1 MRNINIIM
9 SSPVETFAFQAE
21 INQLM
26 SLIIN
31 TFYSNKDIFL
41 RELISNS
48 SDALDKI
55 RHNSLVDK
63 TVLDSHSELTIKII
77 PDKANKTLTI
87 LDSGI
92 GMTKSDM
99 ITNLGT
105 IAQSGTKGF
114 MEAMKSQG
122 DINMIGQF
130 GVGFY
135 SAYLVAERVVVTS
148 KNNDDEQYVWESN
161 AGGSF
166 TIKKD
171 DSGVDLGRGT
181 KITCYLKE
189 DQLDYLEESRI
200 KELVKKHSEFI
211 NYPISLYVEKTV
223 SKEVE
228 LEEGEGEGK
237 EGEAPCEKCDPEI
250 EEVKDE
256 DLANIEKMTEA
267 ETEAETEAKAETKKT
282 KTVEEVVSEYVLLNK
297 QKPIW
302 SKKPDTVS
310 KEEYASFYK
319 SLTND
324 WEDHLAVKHFS
335 VEGQLE
341 FTGLLFVPKRAPF
354 DLFEPN
360 TKKNGHIK
368 LYVRRVFITDD
379 CEELIPEWLKFV
391 RGVVDSEDLP
401 LNISR
406 EMLQQNK
413 ILKVIKKNIVK
424 KCLDLF
430 AEIKANDEDYAKFY
444 EQFSKNIKLGIHE
457 DSSNR
462 EKLSELLMFH
472 STKSGQKMVSL
483 SDYVANMPSSQ
494 TQIYYITGESLKAV
508 VNSPFIEQCK
518 MRNLEV
524 LFMIDPIDEYCVQQL
539 KEYQGKS
546 LVCVTKEGLTFER
559 SEDDKQKWEACVNE
573 FKPLTEKI
581 KEILGPNVEKVV
593 LSQRV
598 VNSPCV
604 LVTGDYGWTAN
615 MERIMKAQ
623 ALRDTNNSY
632 MMSKKIME
640 INPHHSIIKSLKERI
655 KSADNEPMIRDL
667 VSLLYESSLI
677 SSGFSIEEPG
687 TFVNRINNMI
697 KLGLS
702 LDDDDE
708 KTVDAKEDCK
718 EDAKEGEVKKE
729 DVNANEDTETHM
741 EELD

>member
-1 MRNINIIM
+1 MGTQ
-9 SSPVETFAFQAE
+9 VETFAFQAE

-55 RHNSLVDK
+55 RHHSLTNK
-63 TVLDSHSELTIKII
+63 SVLDTNADLTIQII
-77 PDKANKTLTI
+77 PDKLNKTLTI
-87 LDSGI
+87 LDTGI

-114 MEAMKSQG
+114 MEAMKTQG

-171 DSGVDLGRGT
+171 ESNEKLGRGT
-181 KITCYLKE
+181 KITCFLKD
-189 DQLDYLEESRI
+189 DQLEYLEEQRI
-200 KELVKKHSEFI
+200 KDLIKKHSEFI
-211 NYPISLYVEKTV
+211 NYPISLYVEKSV
-223 SKEVE
+223 SKEEEVDEEVE
-228 LEEGEGEGK
+228 EKEKEKEEK
-237 EGEAPCEKCDPEI
+237 EVEEKDEPKIEEI
-250 EEVKDE
+250 EENE
-256 DLANIEKMTEA
+256 N
-267 ETEAETEAKAETKKT
+267 ETKQEKEGKT
-282 KTVEEVVSEYVLLNK
+282 KKMVTQLVHEFELLNK

-302 SKKPDTVS
+302 SRKPEEITS
-310 KEEYASFYK
+310 EEYASFYK

-324 WEDHLAVKHFS
+324 WEEHLAVKHFS

-341 FTGLLFVPKRAPF
+341 FTSLLFVPKRAPM
-354 DLFEPN
+354 DLFESKS
-360 TKKNGHIK
+360 KKTGNIK
-368 LYVRRVFITDD
+368 LYVRRVFITDN
-379 CEELIPEWLKFV
+379 CEDLIPDWLGFV
-391 RGVVDSEDLP
+391 KGVVDSEDLP

-424 KCLDLF
+424 KCLELF
-430 AEIKANDEDYAKFY
+430 SEIKENEEDFPKFY

-462 EKLSELLMFH
+462 EKLADLLMFY
-472 STKSGQKMVSL
+472 STKSNKKMVSFKK
-483 SDYVANMPSSQ
+483 YVNTMPESQ
-494 TQIYYITGESLKAV
+494 KHIYYITGESLKSV
-508 VNSPFIEQCK
+508 ENSPFIEKCK
-518 MRNLEV
+518 KRNYEV
-524 LFMIDPIDEYCVQQL
+524 LFMTDPIDEYCVQQL
-539 KEYQGKS
+539 KEFDGKT
-546 LVCVTKEGLTFER
+546 LVCVTKEGLKFDE
-559 SEDDKQKWEACVNE
+559 SEETKKQWEELVEE
-573 FKPLTEKI
+573 FKPLTNKI
-581 KEILGPNVEKVV
+581 KSILGDKVEKVV
-593 LSQRV
+593 LSERV
-598 VNSPCV
+598 VDSPCV
-604 LVTGDYGWTAN
+604 LVTGEYGWSAN

-623 ALRDTNNSY
+623 ALRDTTMSSY
-632 MMSKKIME
+632 MMSKKTME
-640 INPHHSIIKSLKERI
+640 INPHHVIIKALKERYVNDENANTL
-655 KSADNEPMIRDL
+655 KDL
-667 VSLLYESSLI
+667 VNLIFESSLI
-677 SSGFSIEEPG
+677 ASGFNIEEPA

-702 LDDDDE
+702 LDETKDE
-708 KTVDAKEDCK
+708 ENVKED
-718 EDAKEGEVKKE
+718 EDKNKKQDKDE
-729 DVNANEDTETHM
+729 EQDEEQDEESQM
-741 EELD
+741 EEVD

>member
-1 MRNINIIM
+1 M

-55 RHNSLVDK
+55 RHHSLVDK
-63 TVLDSHSELTIKII
+63 SVLDSHSELTIKII

-166 TIKKD
+166 TVKKD

-228 LEEGEGEGK
+228 LEEGEEGEEGEGE
-237 EGEAPCEKCDPEI
+237 EGEDAALCEKCDPEI

-256 DLANIEKMTEA
+256 DLANIEKMAEAEAEA
-267 ETEAETEAKAETKKT
+267 ETKAKKTKT

-302 SKKPDTVS
+302 SKKPTSISHD
-310 KEEYASFYK
+310 EYASFYK

-324 WEDHLAVKHFS
+324 WEDHLAVKHFT

-341 FTGLLFVPKRAPF
+341 FTGLLYVPKRAPF

-360 TKKNGHIK
+360 TKKHGHIK

-379 CEELIPEWLKFV
+379 CEDLIPEWLKFV

-430 AEIKANDEDYAKFY
+430 AEIKAKDEDYAKFY

-457 DSSNR
+457 DASNR

-494 TQIYYITGESLKAV
+494 MQIYYITGESLKAV

-546 LVCVTKEGLTFER
+546 LVCVTKEGLTFEC
-559 SEDDKQKWEACVNE
+559 SEDEKQKWETCVND

-702 LDDDDE
+702 LDEDDD

-718 EDAKEGEVKKE
+718 EDCKEDEVKKE
-729 DVNANEDTETHM
+729 DVNVDEDTETHM

>member
-1 MRNINIIM
+1 MDTQ
-9 SSPVETFAFQAE
+9 VETFAFQAE

-55 RHNSLVDK
+55 RHHSLTDK
-63 TVLDSHSELTIKII
+63 SVLDTNSDLAIKII
-77 PDKANKTLTI
+77 PDKLNKTLTI
-87 LDSGI
+87 LDTGI

-114 MEAMKSQG
+114 MEAMKTQG

-171 DSGVDLGRGT
+171 ESEEKLGRGT
-181 KITCYLKE
+181 RITCFLKD
-189 DQLDYLEESRI
+189 DQLDYLEEQRI
-200 KELVKKHSEFI
+200 KDLIKKHSEFI
-211 NYPISLYVEKTV
+211 NYPISLYVEKSV
-223 SKEVE
+223 SKE
-228 LEEGEGEGK
+228 EEEEEEDEKDEKDEKDEEDEKDEK
-237 EGEAPCEKCDPEI
+237 ENEEKKEEDDEPKI
-250 EEVKDE
+250 EEVE
-256 DLANIEKMTEA
+256 EIEN
-267 ETEAETEAKAETKKT
+267 EAKQTTQENEKQGKTKKMVT
-282 KTVEEVVSEYVLLNK
+282 QLVHEFELLNK

-302 SKKPDTVS
+302 SRKPEEITS
-310 KEEYASFYK
+310 EEYSSFYK

-324 WEDHLAVKHFS
+324 WEQHLAVKHFS

-341 FTGLLFVPKRAPF
+341 FTSLLFVPKRAPT
-354 DLFEPN
+354 DLFESKS
-360 TKKNGHIK
+360 KKEGNIK
-368 LYVRRVFITDD
+368 LYVRRVFITDS
-379 CEELIPEWLKFV
+379 CEDLIPDWLGFV
-391 RGVVDSEDLP
+391 KGVVDSEDLP

-424 KCLDLF
+424 KCLELF
-430 AEIKANDEDYAKFY
+430 AEIKENEEDFPKFY

-462 EKLSELLMFH
+462 EKLADLLMFY
-472 STKSGQKMVSL
+472 STKSNKKMVSL
-483 SDYVANMPSSQ
+483 KDYINSMPASQ
-494 TQIYYITGESLKAV
+494 KHIYYITGESQKSV
-508 VNSPFIEQCK
+508 ENSPFIEKCK
-518 MRNLEV
+518 KRNYEV
-524 LFMIDPIDEYCVQQL
+524 LFMTDPIDEYCVQQL
-539 KEYQGKS
+539 KEFDGKT
-546 LVCVTKEGLTFER
+546 LVCVTKEGLKFEE
-559 SEDDKQKWEACVNE
+559 SEESKKVWEELVEE
-573 FKPLTEKI
+573 FKPLTNKI
-581 KEILGPNVEKVV
+581 KTILGDKVEKVV
-593 LSQRV
+593 LSERV
-598 VNSPCV
+598 VDSPCV
-604 LVTGDYGWTAN
+604 LVTGEYGWSAN

-623 ALRDTNNSY
+623 ALRDTTMSSY
-632 MMSKKIME
+632 MMSKKTME
-640 INPHHSIIKSLKERI
+640 INPHHIIIKALKEQHT
-655 KSADNEPMIRDL
+655 KDENSKTLTDL
-667 VSLLYESSLI
+667 INLIFESSLI
-677 SSGFSIEEPG
+677 SSGFNIEEPA

-702 LDDDDE
+702 LEEDDVKDEEDVKEDDHEDEDEDE
-708 KTVDAKEDCK
+708 KSQ
-718 EDAKEGEVKKE
+718 
-729 DVNANEDTETHM
+729 M
-741 EELD
+741 EEVD

>member
-1 MRNINIIM
+1 M
-9 SSPVETFAFQAE
+9 SSPLETFAFQAE

-55 RHNSLVDK
+55 RHHSLSDK
-63 TVLDSHSELTIKII
+63 SVLDSHSELTIQII

-87 LDSGI
+87 LDTGV

-114 MEAMKSQG
+114 MEAMKTQG
-122 DINMIGQF
+122 DVNMIGQF

-135 SAYLVAERVVVTS
+135 SAYLVADRVVVTS

-166 TIKKD
+166 TVKKD
-171 DSGVDLGRGT
+171 DSGQDLGRGT
-181 KITCYLKE
+181 KIVCYLKE

-228 LEEGEGEGK
+228 
-237 EGEAPCEKCDPEI
+237 
-250 EEVKDE
+250 EEVSDAKEDEDKDVGEEVSDEPKIDEISDE
-256 DLANIEKMTEA
+256 DLANKV
-267 ETEAETEAKAETKKT
+267 KNT
-282 KTVEEVVSEYVLLNK
+282 KTIEEVVSEYVLLNK
-297 QKPIW
+297 QKPVW
-302 SKKPDTVS
+302 TKKPDSVS
-310 KEEYASFYK
+310 KDEYASFYK

-324 WEDHLAVKHFS
+324 WEDHLAVKHFN

-341 FTGLLFVPKRAPF
+341 FTGLLFIPKRAPF

-360 TKKNGHIK
+360 TKKQGHIK
-368 LYVRRVFITDD
+368 LYVRRVFISDE
-379 CEELIPEWLKFV
+379 CEDLIPEWLRFV

-424 KCLDLF
+424 KCLELF
-430 AEIKANDEDYAKFY
+430 SEIKDNTEDYAQFY
-444 EQFSKNIKLGIHE
+444 EQFNKNIKLGIHE

-462 EKLSELLMFH
+462 DKLSELLMFH
-472 STKSGQKMVSL
+472 STKSGQNMVFL
-483 SDYVANMPSSQ
+483 KDYVVNMPSNQ
-494 TQIYYITGESLKAV
+494 KQIYYITGQSLKSV
-508 VNSPFIEQCK
+508 VNSPFIEKCK
-518 MRNLEV
+518 RRNFEV
-524 LFMIDPIDEYCVQQL
+524 LFMVDPIDEYCIQQL
-539 KEYQGKS
+539 REYQGNQ
-546 LVCVTKEGLTFER
+546 LVCVTKESLKFEYDDNEKKQW
-559 SEDDKQKWEACVNE
+559 EDCVNE

-593 LSQRV
+593 LSERV
-598 VNSPCV
+598 VDSPCV
-604 LVTGDYGWTAN
+604 LVTTDYGWTAN

-623 ALRDTNNSY
+623 ALRDNNTSSV

-640 INPHHSIIKSLKERI
+640 INPHHGIIKSLKDRI
-655 KSADNEPMIRDL
+655 NLATNEHMIKDL
-667 VSLLYESSLI
+667 VNLLYESSLI
-677 SSGFSIEEPG
+677 SSGFSIEEPA

-697 KLGLS
+697 KIGLS
-702 LDDDDE
+702 IEDDE
-708 KTVDAKEDCK
+708 VDIMKEECAKEEDGEEK
-718 EDAKEGEVKKE
+718 EDSEEKDGEEKENME
-729 DVNANEDTETHM
+729 DID
-741 EELD
+741 

>member
-1 MRNINIIM
+1 VRNIIIIM

-63 TVLDSHSELTIKII
+63 TVLDTHNELQIQII

-87 LDSGI
+87 LDTGI

-166 TIKKD
+166 TVTKD
-171 DSGVDLGRGT
+171 DTGVALGRGT
-181 KITCYLKE
+181 KITCYLKD

-223 SKEVE
+223 SKQVE
-228 LEEGEGEGK
+228 EDDEDEGEEEEGEGEEK
-237 EGEAPCEKCDPEI
+237 EACEKCDPDEPEI

-256 DLANIEKMTEA
+256 DLANIERM
-267 ETEAETEAKAETKKT
+267 AKAKKT
-282 KTVEEVVSEYVLLNK
+282 KTVEEVVTEYVLLNK

-302 SKKPDTVS
+302 CKKPESVS

-324 WEDHLAVKHFS
+324 WEEHLAVKHFS

-360 TKKNGHIK
+360 TKKSGHIK
-368 LYVRRVFITDD
+368 LYVRRVFISDE
-379 CEELIPEWLKFV
+379 CEDLIPEWLKFV

-424 KCLDLF
+424 KCLELF
-430 AEIKANDEDYAKFY
+430 AELKDSEEDYAKFY
-444 EQFSKNIKLGIHE
+444 EQFCKNIKLGIHE

-462 EKLSELLMFH
+462 EKLSDLLMFH
-472 STKSGQKMVSL
+472 STKSGQKMISL
-483 SDYVANMPSSQ
+483 KDYVANMPSSQ
-494 TQIYYITGESLKAV
+494 TQIYYITGESLKSV
-508 VNSPFIEQCK
+508 VNSPFIEKCK
-518 MRNLEV
+518 MQNLEV

-539 KEYQGKS
+539 KEYEGKS
-546 LVCVTKEGLTFER
+546 LVCVTKEGLTFDVD
-559 SEDDKQKWEACVNE
+559 EDEKQKWETCVND

-623 ALRDTNNSY
+623 ALRDANNSY

-640 INPHHSIIKSLKERI
+640 INPHHSIIKSLKERA
-655 KSADNEPMIRDL
+655 KSPENEPMIRDL

-677 SSGFSIEEPG
+677 SSGFSIEEPAS
-687 TFVNRINNMI
+687 FVNRINNLI

-708 KTVDAKEDCK
+708 KTVDTK
-718 EDAKEGEVKKE
+718 EDAKEDAKEDEVKTE
-729 DVNANEDTETHM
+729 DVKEEEDTEAHM
-741 EELD
+741 EEVD

>member
-1 MRNINIIM
+1 M
-9 SSPVETFAFQAE
+9 SSPLETFAFQAE

-55 RHNSLVDK
+55 RHHSLSDK
-63 TVLDSHSELTIKII
+63 SVLDSHSELTIQII

-87 LDSGI
+87 LDTGV

-114 MEAMKSQG
+114 MEAMKTQG
-122 DINMIGQF
+122 DVNMIGQF

-135 SAYLVAERVVVTS
+135 SAYLVADRVVVTS

-166 TIKKD
+166 TVKKD
-171 DSGVDLGRGT
+171 DSGQDLGRGT
-181 KITCYLKE
+181 KIVCYLKE

-228 LEEGEGEGK
+228 
-237 EGEAPCEKCDPEI
+237 
-250 EEVKDE
+250 EEVSDAKEDEDKDVGEEVSDEPKIDEISDE
-256 DLANIEKMTEA
+256 DLANKV
-267 ETEAETEAKAETKKT
+267 KNT
-282 KTVEEVVSEYVLLNK
+282 KTIEEVVSEYVLLNK
-297 QKPIW
+297 QKPVW
-302 SKKPDTVS
+302 TKKPDSVS
-310 KEEYASFYK
+310 KDEYASFYK

-324 WEDHLAVKHFS
+324 WEDHLAVKHFN

-341 FTGLLFVPKRAPF
+341 FTGLLFIPKRAPF

-360 TKKNGHIK
+360 TKKQGHIK
-368 LYVRRVFITDD
+368 LYVRRVFISDE
-379 CEELIPEWLKFV
+379 CEDLIPEWLRFV

-424 KCLDLF
+424 KCLELF
-430 AEIKANDEDYAKFY
+430 SEIKDNSEDYAQFY
-444 EQFSKNIKLGIHE
+444 EQFNKNIKLGIHE

-462 EKLSELLMFH
+462 DKLSELLMFH
-472 STKSGQKMVSL
+472 STKSGQNMVFL
-483 SDYVANMPSSQ
+483 KDYVVNMPSNQ
-494 TQIYYITGESLKAV
+494 KQIYYITGQSLKSV
-508 VNSPFIEQCK
+508 VNSPFIEKCK
-518 MRNLEV
+518 RRNFEV
-524 LFMIDPIDEYCVQQL
+524 LFMVDPIDEYCIQQL
-539 KEYQGKS
+539 REYQGNQ
-546 LVCVTKEGLTFER
+546 LVCVTKESLKFEYDDNEKKQW
-559 SEDDKQKWEACVNE
+559 EDCVNE

-593 LSQRV
+593 LSERV
-598 VNSPCV
+598 VDSPCV
-604 LVTGDYGWTAN
+604 LVTTDYGWTAN

-623 ALRDTNNSY
+623 ALRDNNTSSV

-640 INPHHSIIKSLKERI
+640 INPHHGIIKSLKDRI
-655 KSADNEPMIRDL
+655 NLATNEHMIKDL
-667 VSLLYESSLI
+667 VNLLYESSLI
-677 SSGFSIEEPG
+677 SSGFSIEEPA

-697 KLGLS
+697 KIGLS
-702 LDDDDE
+702 IEDDE
-708 KTVDAKEDCK
+708 VDIMKEECAKEEDGEEK
-718 EDAKEGEVKKE
+718 EDSEEKDGEEKENME
-729 DVNANEDTETHM
+729 DID
-741 EELD
+741 

>member
-1 MRNINIIM
+1 M

-55 RHNSLVDK
+55 RHHSLSNK
-63 TVLDSHSELTIKII
+63 SVLDTHSELTIQII

-87 LDSGI
+87 LDTGI

-171 DSGVDLGRGT
+171 DSGIDLGRGT

-189 DQLDYLEESRI
+189 DQLDYLEENRI

-228 LEEGEGEGK
+228 LEQEEEGEEDAK
-237 EGEAPCEKCDPEI
+237 DEVPCETDEPEI
-250 EEVKDE
+250 EEIKDE
-256 DLANIEKMTEA
+256 DLANIEKMAEQEA
-267 ETEAETEAKAETKKT
+267 EAKAKKT

-324 WEDHLAVKHFS
+324 WEEHLAVKHFS

-360 TKKNGHIK
+360 TKKHGHIK

-379 CEELIPEWLKFV
+379 CEDLIPEWLKFV

-430 AEIKANDEDYAKFY
+430 AEIKANDEDYTKFY

-457 DSSNR
+457 DASNR

-494 TQIYYITGESLKAV
+494 TQIYYITGESLKSV

-546 LVCVTKEGLTFER
+546 LVCVTKEGLTFDS
-559 SEDDKQKWEACVNE
+559 SEDEKQKWETCVND

-581 KEILGPNVEKVV
+581 KEVLGPNVEKVV

-640 INPHHSIIKSLKERI
+640 INPHHSIIKSLKERV
-655 KSADNEPMIRDL
+655 KSADNDAMVRDL

-677 SSGFSIEEPG
+677 SSGFSIEEPA

-702 LDDDDE
+702 LNDDDE
-708 KTVDAKEDCK
+708 ETVDAKEDDAK
-718 EDAKEGEVKKE
+718 DAKEDEVKKE
-729 DVNANEDTETHM
+729 DVNVEEDTESHM

>member
-1 MRNINIIM
+1 MDTQ
-9 SSPVETFAFQAE
+9 VETFAFQAE

-55 RHNSLVDK
+55 RHHSLTDK
-63 TVLDSHSELTIKII
+63 SVLDTNSDLTIKII
-77 PDKANKTLTI
+77 PDKVNKTLTI
-87 LDSGI
+87 LDTGI

-114 MEAMKSQG
+114 MEAMKTQG

-171 DSGVDLGRGT
+171 ESEEKLGRGT
-181 KITCYLKE
+181 KITCFLKD
-189 DQLDYLEESRI
+189 DQLDYLEEQRI
-200 KELVKKHSEFI
+200 KDLIKKHSEFI
-211 NYPISLYVEKTV
+211 NYPISLYVEKSV
-223 SKEVE
+223 SKEE
-228 LEEGEGEGK
+228 DEEDEDKTE
-237 EGEAPCEKCDPEI
+237 EKDEPKI
-250 EEVKDE
+250 EEVE
-256 DLANIEKMTEA
+256 EIEN
-267 ETEAETEAKAETKKT
+267 EAKQTKQENEKQGKTKKMVT
-282 KTVEEVVSEYVLLNK
+282 QLVHEFELLNK

-302 SKKPDTVS
+302 SRKSEEITS
-310 KEEYASFYK
+310 EEYASFYK

-324 WEDHLAVKHFS
+324 WEQHLAVKHFS

-341 FTGLLFVPKRAPF
+341 FTSLLFVPKRAPM
-354 DLFEPN
+354 DLFESKS
-360 TKKNGHIK
+360 KKEGNIK
-368 LYVRRVFITDD
+368 LYVRRVFITDS
-379 CEELIPEWLKFV
+379 CEDLIPDWLGFV
-391 RGVVDSEDLP
+391 KGVVDSEDLP

-424 KCLDLF
+424 KCLELF
-430 AEIKANDEDYAKFY
+430 AEIKENEEDFPKFY

-462 EKLSELLMFH
+462 EKLADLLMFY
-472 STKSGQKMVSL
+472 STKSNKKMVSFK
-483 SDYVANMPSSQ
+483 DYINAMPESQ
-494 TQIYYITGESLKAV
+494 KHIYYITGESQKSV
-508 VNSPFIEQCK
+508 EHSPFIEKCK
-518 MRNLEV
+518 KRNYEV
-524 LFMIDPIDEYCVQQL
+524 LFMTDPIDEYCVQQL
-539 KEYQGKS
+539 KEFDGKT
-546 LVCVTKEGLTFER
+546 LVCVTKEGLKFDE
-559 SEDDKQKWEACVNE
+559 SEENKKLWEELVEE
-573 FKPLTEKI
+573 FKPLTNKV
-581 KEILGPNVEKVV
+581 KSILGDKVEKVV
-593 LSQRV
+593 LSERV
-598 VNSPCV
+598 VDSPCV
-604 LVTGDYGWTAN
+604 LVTGEYGWSAN

-702 LDDDDE
+702 LDEDDD

-718 EDAKEGEVKKE
+718 EDAKEDEVKKE

>member
-1 MRNINIIM
+1 MDTQ
-9 SSPVETFAFQAE
+9 VETFAFQAE

-55 RHNSLVDK
+55 RHHSLTDK
-63 TVLDSHSELTIKII
+63 SVLDTNSDLAIKII
-77 PDKANKTLTI
+77 PDKVNKTLTI
-87 LDSGI
+87 LDTGI

-114 MEAMKSQG
+114 MEAMKTQG

-171 DSGVDLGRGT
+171 ESEEKLGRGT
-181 KITCYLKE
+181 KIICFLKD
-189 DQLDYLEESRI
+189 DQLDYLEEQRI
-200 KELVKKHSEFI
+200 KDLIKKHSEFI
-211 NYPISLYVEKTV
+211 NYPISLYVEKSV
-223 SKEVE
+223 SKE
-228 LEEGEGEGK
+228 EEEEEEDEEDEEDEDK
-237 EGEAPCEKCDPEI
+237 EDEDEKEEEDEEKKEEKDEPKI
-250 EEVKDE
+250 EEVE
-256 DLANIEKMTEA
+256 EIEN
-267 ETEAETEAKAETKKT
+267 EAKQTKQENEKQGKTKKMVT
-282 KTVEEVVSEYVLLNK
+282 QLVHEFELLNK

-302 SKKPDTVS
+302 SRKSEEITS
-310 KEEYASFYK
+310 EEYGSFYK

-324 WEDHLAVKHFS
+324 WEQHLAVKHFS

-341 FTGLLFVPKRAPF
+341 FTSLLFVPKRAPM
-354 DLFEPN
+354 DLFESKS
-360 TKKNGHIK
+360 KKEGNIK
-368 LYVRRVFITDD
+368 LYVRRVFITDS
-379 CEELIPEWLKFV
+379 CEDLIPDWLGFV
-391 RGVVDSEDLP
+391 KGVVDSEDLP

-424 KCLDLF
+424 KCLELF
-430 AEIKANDEDYAKFY
+430 AEIKENEEDFPKFY

-462 EKLSELLMFH
+462 EKLADLLMFY
-472 STKSGQKMVSL
+472 STKSNKKMVSFK
-483 SDYVANMPSSQ
+483 DYINAMPESQ
-494 TQIYYITGESLKAV
+494 KHIYYITGESQKSV
-508 VNSPFIEQCK
+508 EHSPFIEKCK
-518 MRNLEV
+518 KRNYEV
-524 LFMIDPIDEYCVQQL
+524 LFMTDPIDEYCVQQL
-539 KEYQGKS
+539 KEFDGKT
-546 LVCVTKEGLTFER
+546 LVCVTKEGLKFDE
-559 SEDDKQKWEACVNE
+559 SEENKKIWEELVEE
-573 FKPLTEKI
+573 FKPLTNKV
-581 KEILGPNVEKVV
+581 KSILGDKVEKVV
-593 LSQRV
+593 LSERV
-598 VNSPCV
+598 VDSPCV
-604 LVTGDYGWTAN
+604 LVTGEYGWSAN

-623 ALRDTNNSY
+623 ALRDTTMSSY
-632 MMSKKIME
+632 MMSKKTME
-640 INPHHSIIKSLKERI
+640 INPHHIIIKALKEQHT
-655 KSADNEPMIRDL
+655 KDENSKTLADL
-667 VSLLYESSLI
+667 VNLIFESSLI
-677 SSGFSIEEPG
+677 ASGFNIEEPA

-702 LDDDDE
+702 LDKEVEETKDKDDVKDEHVNEDE
-708 KTVDAKEDCK
+708 KSQ
-718 EDAKEGEVKKE
+718 
-729 DVNANEDTETHM
+729 M
-741 EELD
+741 EEVD

>member
-1 MRNINIIM
+1 MDTQ
-9 SSPVETFAFQAE
+9 VETFAFQAE

-55 RHNSLVDK
+55 RHHSLTDK
-63 TVLDSHSELTIKII
+63 SVLDTNSDLAIKII
-77 PDKANKTLTI
+77 PDKLNKTLTI
-87 LDSGI
+87 LDTGI

-114 MEAMKSQG
+114 MEAMKTQG

-171 DSGVDLGRGT
+171 ESEEKLGRGT
-181 KITCYLKE
+181 KITCFLKD
-189 DQLDYLEESRI
+189 DQLDYLEEQRI
-200 KELVKKHSEFI
+200 KDLIKKHSEFI
-211 NYPISLYVEKTV
+211 NYPISLYVEKSV
-223 SKEVE
+223 SKE
-228 LEEGEGEGK
+228 EEEDEKDEADEEEEEDEEKK
-237 EGEAPCEKCDPEI
+237 EEDDEPKI
-250 EEVKDE
+250 EEVE
-256 DLANIEKMTEA
+256 EIEN
-267 ETEAETEAKAETKKT
+267 EAKQTNQENEKQGKTKKMVT
-282 KTVEEVVSEYVLLNK
+282 QLVHEFELLNK

-302 SKKPDTVS
+302 SRKPEEITS
-310 KEEYASFYK
+310 EEYSSFYK

-324 WEDHLAVKHFS
+324 WEQHLAVKHFS

-341 FTGLLFVPKRAPF
+341 FTSLLFVPKRAPT
-354 DLFEPN
+354 DLFESKS
-360 TKKNGHIK
+360 KKEGNIK
-368 LYVRRVFITDD
+368 LYVRRVFITDS
-379 CEELIPEWLKFV
+379 CEDLIPDWLGFV
-391 RGVVDSEDLP
+391 KGVVDSEDLP

-424 KCLDLF
+424 KCLELF
-430 AEIKANDEDYAKFY
+430 AEIKENEEDFPKFY

-462 EKLSELLMFH
+462 EKLADLLMFY
-472 STKSGQKMVSL
+472 STKSNKKMVSL
-483 SDYVANMPSSQ
+483 KDYINSMPASQ
-494 TQIYYITGESLKAV
+494 KHIYYITGESQKSV
-508 VNSPFIEQCK
+508 ENSPFIEKCK
-518 MRNLEV
+518 KRNYEV
-524 LFMIDPIDEYCVQQL
+524 LFMTDPIDEYCVQQL
-539 KEYQGKS
+539 KEFDGKT
-546 LVCVTKEGLTFER
+546 LVCVTKEGLKFEE
-559 SEDDKQKWEACVNE
+559 SEESKKVWEELVEE
-573 FKPLTEKI
+573 FKPLTNKI
-581 KEILGPNVEKVV
+581 KTILGDKVEKVV
-593 LSQRV
+593 LSERV
-598 VNSPCV
+598 VDSPCV
-604 LVTGDYGWTAN
+604 LVTGEYGWSAN

-623 ALRDTNNSY
+623 ALRDTTMSSY
-632 MMSKKIME
+632 MMSKKTME
-640 INPHHSIIKSLKERI
+640 INPHHIIIKALKEQHT
-655 KSADNEPMIRDL
+655 KDENSKTLTDL
-667 VSLLYESSLI
+667 INLIFESSLI
-677 SSGFSIEEPG
+677 SSGFNIEEPA

-702 LDDDDE
+702 LEEEDVKEED
-708 KTVDAKEDCK
+708 VKEDDH
-718 EDAKEGEVKKE
+718 EDE
-729 DVNANEDTETHM
+729 NENSQM
-741 EELD
+741 EEVD